1 MKTVAIYSRK
11 SRFTG
16 KGDSIE
22 NQIEMCKEHIKKFV
36 SPNVEFLIYE
46 DEGFSGGNTNRPAF
60 QRLINDIKYGNI
72 NLLICYRLDRIS
84 RNVADFSSV
93 LDVLQEYKV
102 DFISIKEQFDT
113 SSPMGRAMIY
123 IASVFAQLE
132 RETIA
137 ERIKDNMLE
146 MAKKGKWTGGKLPL
160 GFTSKKI
167 AYIDEEGK
175 KRFKVTLEHDSKDLE
190 FVKFLYEKYLELGSL
205 HKLETYTH
213 ENNIRSAS
221 GKIFEKSTLKI
232 ILQNPIYVKADENV
246 FNYFENKGWSVYG
259 EPDGLHSLLSYN
271 KTETAKKDG
280 KLTKRNKDEAES
292 LVAVSDVK
300 GFIDSSLW
308 LKVQYQFK
316 KNKNTFPRLG
326 KTHNALLVGKLFCG
340 NCGTRMI
347 IQHGRT
353 STKTGIKTFYYVCSL
368 KKTSKK
374 KLCSAHNVKT
384 DFLEN
389 LVLDSLEKLY
399 YKKDFINDSLK
410 INLKEN
416 KDNIKEINTTKKLI
430 ELNKNKINSLIEKLS
445 LDFDNI
451 LSDIL
456 IPQIKKIKIENDVL
470 ESKLEELKL
479 KKQESEMNRIEID
492 LITSLLNKCKNIKE
506 LTRTEQKQIIDCLVD
521 SIYYYSNDNG
531 NDKIKIKFINDIDS
545 INTLLSDEE
554 KRQFEKLSF
563 YSHSMSSMNKKTTIN
578 DILSNKELSII
589 DILPNETIGDKIKRL
604 RISTGLNYNNFAKKA
619 RVGTM
624 TIYRWENGLRVPDYK
639 YLNQLIINFN
649 LNKNYFSN

>member
-22 NQIEMCKEHIKKFV
+22 NQIEMCKEHILKFI
-36 SPNVEFLIYE
+36 SKDVEFLIYE

-72 NLLICYRLDRIS
+72 DLLICYRLDRIS

-190 FVKFLYEKYLELGSL
+190 FVKFLYKKYLELGSL

-280 KLTKRNKDEAES
+280 KLTKRNKDESES
-292 LVAVSDVK
+292 LVAVSDIK

-445 LDFDNI
+445 LDFDNV

-506 LTRTEQKQIIDCLVD
+506 LIRTEQKQIIDCLVD

-563 YSHSMSSMNKKTTIN
+563 YSHSMSSI
-578 DILSNKELSII
+578 
-589 DILPNETIGDKIKRL
+589 
-604 RISTGLNYNNFAKKA
+604 
-619 RVGTM
+619 
-624 TIYRWENGLRVPDYK
+624 
-639 YLNQLIINFN
+639 
-649 LNKNYFSN
+649 

>member
-1 MKTVAIYSRK
+1 MKNIAIYSRK

-22 NQIEMCKEHIKKFV
+22 NQIEMCKEHILKFI
-36 SPNVEFLIYE
+36 SKDVEFIIYE
-46 DEGFSGGNTNRPAF
+46 DEGFSGGNINRPAF
-60 QRLINDIKYGNI
+60 KRLMNDIKYGAI
-72 NLLICYRLDRIS
+72 DLLICYRLDRIS

-93 LDVLQEYKV
+93 LDILQEYKV

-160 GFTSKKI
+160 GFISKKT

-175 KRFKVTLEHDSKDLE
+175 KRFNVALVHDTKDLE

-259 EPDGLHSLLSYN
+259 EADGIHSLLSYN

-280 KLTKRNKDEAES
+280 KLTKRNKDESES
-292 LVAVSDVK
+292 LVAVSNIE
-300 GFIDSSLW
+300 GYIDSSLW

-316 KNKNTFPRLG
+316 KNKDTFPRLG

-353 STKTGIKTFYYVCSL
+353 SPKTGIKNFYYVCSL

-374 KLCSAHNVKT
+374 KLCEAHNVKT

-389 LVLDSLEKLY
+389 LVLDALEKLY
-399 YKKDFINDSLK
+399 DKKEYISDSLK
-410 INLKEN
+410 INLKQN
-416 KDNIKEINTTKKLI
+416 KNTIEEINNTKKLI
-430 ELNKNKINSLIEKLS
+430 EINNTKLSTLVEKLS
-445 LDFDNI
+445 LDFDNLI
-451 LSDIL
+451 SDIL
-456 IPQIKKIKIENDVL
+456 IPEMKKLKLEINAL
-470 ESKLEELKL
+470 ESKLEDLKL

-506 LTRTEQKQIIDCLVD
+506 LDRIEQKQIIDCLID

-545 INTLLSDEE
+545 ISKILSAED

-563 YSHSMSSMNKKTTIN
+563 YSHSMSSI
-578 DILSNKELSII
+578 
-589 DILPNETIGDKIKRL
+589 
-604 RISTGLNYNNFAKKA
+604 
-619 RVGTM
+619 
-624 TIYRWENGLRVPDYK
+624 
-639 YLNQLIINFN
+639 
-649 LNKNYFSN
+649 

>member
-1 MKTVAIYSRK
+1 MKRIAIYSRK

-22 NQIEMCKEHIKKFV
+22 NQIEMCKDHILKFV
-36 SPNVEFLIYE
+36 SKDVEFIIYE
-46 DEGFSGGNTNRPAF
+46 DEGFSGGNINRPAF
-60 QRLINDIKYGNI
+60 KRLINDIKYGNI

-93 LDVLQEYKV
+93 LDILQEYKV

-160 GFTSKKI
+160 GFTSKKT

-175 KRFKVTLEHDSKDLE
+175 KRFKVALLHDTKDLE

-246 FNYFENKGWSVYG
+246 INYFENKGWSTYG
-259 EPDGLHSLLSYN
+259 EPDGVHSLLSYN
-271 KTETAKKDG
+271 KTETTKKDG
-280 KLTKRNKDEAES
+280 KLTKRNKDESES
-292 LVAVSDVK
+292 LVAVSNIK
-300 GFIDSSLW
+300 GYIDSSLW

-316 KNKNTFPRLG
+316 KNKDTFPRLG

-347 IQHGRT
+347 IQHGKT
-353 STKTGIKTFYYVCSL
+353 SPKTGVKNFYYVCSL

-374 KLCSAHNVKT
+374 KLCEAHNVKT

-399 YKKDFINDSLK
+399 DKKDFINESLR

-416 KDNIKEINTTKKLI
+416 KSNIEEINNTKKLI
-430 ELNKNKINSLIEKLS
+430 ELNNAKLNSLVEKLS
-445 LDFDNI
+445 LDFDNLI
-451 LSDIL
+451 SDIL
-456 IPQIKKIKIENDVL
+456 IPQMKSLKLEINTL

-479 KKQESEMNRIEID
+479 KKQESEINKIEID
-492 LITSLLNKCKNIKE
+492 LISTLLNKCKNIKE
-506 LTRTEQKQIIDCLVD
+506 LDRTEQKRIIDCLVD
-521 SIYYYSNDNG
+521 SIYYYSNDNE

-545 INTLLSDEE
+545 IDAILSDEE

-563 YSHSMSSMNKKTTIN
+563 YSYSMSSI
-578 DILSNKELSII
+578 
-589 DILPNETIGDKIKRL
+589 
-604 RISTGLNYNNFAKKA
+604 
-619 RVGTM
+619 
-624 TIYRWENGLRVPDYK
+624 
-639 YLNQLIINFN
+639 
-649 LNKNYFSN
+649 

>member
-22 NQIEMCKEHIKKFV
+22 NQIEMCKEHILKLISKD
-36 SPNVEFLIYE
+36 VEFLIYE
-46 DEGFSGGNTNRPAF
+46 DEGFSGGNINRPAF
-60 QRLINDIKYGNI
+60 KRLINDIKYGAI
-72 NLLICYRLDRIS
+72 DLLICYRLDRIS

-93 LDVLQEYKV
+93 LDILQEYKV

-160 GFTSKKI
+160 GFTSKKT

-175 KRFKVTLEHDSKDLE
+175 KRFKVALLHDTKDLE

-246 FNYFENKGWSVYG
+246 FNYFENKGWSIYG

-271 KTETAKKDG
+271 KTEVYKKDG
-280 KLTKRNKDEAES
+280 KLTKKNKDESES
-292 LVAVSDVK
+292 LVAVSNIE
-300 GFIDSSLW
+300 GYIDSSLW

-316 KNKNTFPRLG
+316 KNKDTFPRLG

-353 STKTGIKTFYYVCSL
+353 SSKTGIKNFYYVCSL

-374 KLCSAHNVKT
+374 KLCKAHNVKT

-389 LVLDSLEKLY
+389 LVLDALEKLY
-399 YKKDFINDSLK
+399 NKKEYISDSLK
-410 INLKEN
+410 INLKQN
-416 KDNIKEINTTKKLI
+416 KNTIEEINNTKKLI
-430 ELNKNKINSLIEKLS
+430 ELNNAKLNSLVEKLS
-445 LDFDNI
+445 LDFDNLI
-451 LSDIL
+451 NDIL
-456 IPQIKKIKIENDVL
+456 IPQMKSLKLEINAL

-479 KKQESEMNRIEID
+479 KKQESEMNKIEID
-492 LITSLLNKCKNIKE
+492 LISSLLNKCKNIKE
-506 LTRTEQKQIIDCLVD
+506 LDRTEQKRIIDCLVD
-521 SIYYYSNDNG
+521 SIYYYSNNNE

-545 INTLLSDEE
+545 ISTILSDEE

-563 YSHSMSSMNKKTTIN
+563 YSHSMSSI
-578 DILSNKELSII
+578 
-589 DILPNETIGDKIKRL
+589 
-604 RISTGLNYNNFAKKA
+604 
-619 RVGTM
+619 
-624 TIYRWENGLRVPDYK
+624 
-639 YLNQLIINFN
+639 
-649 LNKNYFSN
+649 

>member
-1 MKTVAIYSRK
+1 MKNIAIYSRK

-22 NQIEMCKEHIKKFV
+22 NQIEMCKEHILKFISNDV
-36 SPNVEFLIYE
+36 KFSIYE
-46 DEGFSGGNTNRPAF
+46 DEGFSGGNINRPAF
-60 QRLINDIKYGNI
+60 QRLMNDIKHGNV

-93 LDVLQEYKV
+93 LDFLQEHKV

-160 GFTSKKI
+160 GFTSKKTS
-167 AYIDEEGK
+167 YIDEEGK
-175 KRFKVTLEHDSKDLE
+175 KRFKVTLEHDTKDLD
-190 FVKFLYEKYLELGSL
+190 FVKLLYEKYIELGSL

-232 ILQNPIYVKADENV
+232 ILQNPIYVKCDENV
-246 FNYFENKGWSVYG
+246 INYFENKGWSVYG
-259 EPDGLHSLLSYN
+259 KPDGLHSLLSYN
-271 KTETAKKDG
+271 KTEVAKKDG
-280 KLTKRNKDEAES
+280 KLTKRNKDESES
-292 LVAVSDVK
+292 LVAISDVK
-300 GFIDSSLW
+300 GYIDSSLW

-316 KNKNTFPRLG
+316 KNKDTFPRLG

-353 STKTGIKTFYYVCSL
+353 SIKTGLKNFYYVCSL

-374 KLCSAHNVKT
+374 KLCAAHNVKT

-389 LVLDSLEKLY
+389 LVLNALESLY
-399 YKKDFINDSLK
+399 DKKDFINNSLK
-410 INLKEN
+410 INFKEN
-416 KDNIKEINTTKKLI
+416 KNNIEEISNTKKLI
-430 ELNKNKINSLIEKLS
+430 ELNKNKLDNLVEKLS
-445 LDFDNI
+445 LDSDNI
-451 LSDIL
+451 LSDVL
-456 IPQIKKIKIENDVL
+456 IPQIKKLKIENDSL
-470 ESKLEELKL
+470 IIKLDELKL
-479 KKQESEMNRIEID
+479 KKQESEMNKIEID
-492 LITSLLNKCKNIKE
+492 FIESILNKCKNIKD
-506 LTRTEQKQIIDCLVD
+506 LNRIEQKQIIDCLID
-521 SIYYYSNDNG
+521 SIYYYSNDDG
-531 NDKIKIKFINDIDS
+531 NDKIKINFIKSIDS
-545 INTLLSDEE
+545 INTTKILSDEE
-554 KRQFEKLSF
+554 KRQLNKLSF
-563 YSHSMSSMNKKTTIN
+563 YSPSMSSI
-578 DILSNKELSII
+578 
-589 DILPNETIGDKIKRL
+589 
-604 RISTGLNYNNFAKKA
+604 
-619 RVGTM
+619 
-624 TIYRWENGLRVPDYK
+624 
-639 YLNQLIINFN
+639 
-649 LNKNYFSN
+649 

>member
-1 MKTVAIYSRK
+1 MKRIAIYSRK

-22 NQIEMCKEHIKKFV
+22 NQIEMCKEHILKFV
-36 SPNVEFLIYE
+36 SKDVEFIIYE
-46 DEGFSGGNTNRPAF
+46 DEGFSGGNINRPAF
-60 QRLINDIKYGNI
+60 KRLMNDIKYGAI
-72 NLLICYRLDRIS
+72 DLLICYRLDRIS

-93 LDVLQEYKV
+93 LDILQEYKV

-160 GFTSKKI
+160 GFISKKT

-175 KRFKVTLEHDSKDLE
+175 KRFNVALVHDTKDLE

-259 EPDGLHSLLSYN
+259 EADGIHSLLSYN

-280 KLTKRNKDEAES
+280 KLTKRNKDESES
-292 LVAVSDVK
+292 LVAVSNIE
-300 GFIDSSLW
+300 GYIDSSLW

-316 KNKNTFPRLG
+316 KNKDTFPRLG

-353 STKTGIKTFYYVCSL
+353 SSKTGIKNFYYVCSL

-374 KLCSAHNVKT
+374 KLCKAHNVKT

-389 LVLDSLEKLY
+389 LVLDALEKLY
-399 YKKDFINDSLK
+399 DKKEYISDSLK
-410 INLKEN
+410 INLKQN
-416 KDNIKEINTTKKLI
+416 KNTIEEINNTKKLI
-430 ELNKNKINSLIEKLS
+430 EINNTKLSTLVEKLS
-445 LDFDNI
+445 LDFDNLI
-451 LSDIL
+451 SDIL
-456 IPQIKKIKIENDVL
+456 IPEMKKLKLEINAL
-470 ESKLEELKL
+470 ESKLEDLKL

-506 LTRTEQKQIIDCLVD
+506 LDRIEQKQIIDCLID

-545 INTLLSDEE
+545 ISKILSDEE

-563 YSHSMSSMNKKTTIN
+563 YSHSMSSI
-578 DILSNKELSII
+578 
-589 DILPNETIGDKIKRL
+589 
-604 RISTGLNYNNFAKKA
+604 
-619 RVGTM
+619 
-624 TIYRWENGLRVPDYK
+624 
-639 YLNQLIINFN
+639 
-649 LNKNYFSN
+649 

>member
-1 MKTVAIYSRK
+1 MKRIAIYSRK

-22 NQIEMCKEHIKKFV
+22 NQIEMCKEHILKLISKD
-36 SPNVEFLIYE
+36 VEFLIYE
-46 DEGFSGGNTNRPAF
+46 DEGFSGGNINRPAF
-60 QRLINDIKYGNI
+60 KRLINDIKYGAI
-72 NLLICYRLDRIS
+72 DLLICYRLDRIS

-93 LDVLQEYKV
+93 LDILQEYKV

-160 GFTSKKI
+160 GFTSKKT

-175 KRFKVTLEHDSKDLE
+175 KRFKVALLHDTKDLE

-246 FNYFENKGWSVYG
+246 FNYFENKGWSIYG

-271 KTETAKKDG
+271 KTEVYKKDG
-280 KLTKRNKDEAES
+280 KLTKKNKDESES
-292 LVAVSDVK
+292 LVAVSNIE
-300 GFIDSSLW
+300 GYIDSSLW

-316 KNKNTFPRLG
+316 KNKDTFPRLG

-353 STKTGIKTFYYVCSL
+353 SSKTGIKNFYYVCSL

-374 KLCSAHNVKT
+374 KLCKAHNVKT

-389 LVLDSLEKLY
+389 LVLDALEKLY
-399 YKKDFINDSLK
+399 NKKEYISDSLK
-410 INLKEN
+410 INLKQN
-416 KDNIKEINTTKKLI
+416 KNTIEEINNTKKLI
-430 ELNKNKINSLIEKLS
+430 ELNNAKLNSLVEKLS
-445 LDFDNI
+445 LDFDNLI
-451 LSDIL
+451 SDIL
-456 IPQIKKIKIENDVL
+456 IPQMKSLKLEINAL

-479 KKQESEMNRIEID
+479 KKQESEMNKIEID
-492 LITSLLNKCKNIKE
+492 LISSLLNKCKNIKE
-506 LTRTEQKQIIDCLVD
+506 LDRTEQKRIIDCLVD
-521 SIYYYSNDNG
+521 SIYYYSNNNE

-545 INTLLSDEE
+545 ISTILSDEE

-563 YSHSMSSMNKKTTIN
+563 YSHSMSSI
-578 DILSNKELSII
+578 
-589 DILPNETIGDKIKRL
+589 
-604 RISTGLNYNNFAKKA
+604 
-619 RVGTM
+619 
-624 TIYRWENGLRVPDYK
+624 
-639 YLNQLIINFN
+639 
-649 LNKNYFSN
+649 

>member
-1 MKTVAIYSRK
+1 MKRIAIYSRK

-36 SPNVEFLIYE
+36 SNDVEFLIYE
-46 DEGFSGGNTNRPAF
+46 DEGFSGGNINRPAF
-60 QRLINDIKYGNI
+60 KRLMNDIKYGAI
-72 NLLICYRLDRIS
+72 DLLICYRLDRIS

-93 LDVLQEYKV
+93 LDILQEHKV

-146 MAKKGKWTGGKLPL
+146 MAKKGKWTGGKIPL
-160 GFTSKKI
+160 GFTSKKT
-167 AYIDEEGK
+167 AYIDDEGK
-175 KRFKVTLEHDSKDLE
+175 KRFKVSLVHDTKDLE

-205 HKLETYTH
+205 HKLENYTH
-213 ENNIRSAS
+213 ENNIKSAS

-246 FNYFENKGWSVYG
+246 INYFENKGWSVYG
-259 EPDGLHSLLSYN
+259 EPDGVHSLLSYN

-280 KLTKRNKDEAES
+280 KLTKRNKDESES
-292 LVAVSDVK
+292 LVAVSNIK
-300 GFIDSSLW
+300 GYINSALW

-316 KNKNTFPRLG
+316 KNKDTFPRLG

-353 STKTGIKTFYYVCSL
+353 STKTGVKNFYYVCSL

-374 KLCSAHNVKT
+374 KLCEAHNVKT

-399 YKKDFINDSLK
+399 DKKDYINESLK

-416 KDNIKEINTTKKLI
+416 KNSIEEINNTKKLI
-430 ELNKNKINSLIEKLS
+430 ELNNSKLNSLVEKLS
-445 LDFDNI
+445 LDFDNLI
-451 LSDIL
+451 SDIL
-456 IPQIKKIKIENDVL
+456 IPQMKNLKLEINAL

-479 KKQESEMNRIEID
+479 KKQESEMNKIEID
-492 LITSLLNKCKNIKE
+492 LITSLLNKCKNIKD
-506 LTRTEQKQIIDCLVD
+506 LSRVEQKQIIDCLID
-521 SIYYYSNDNG
+521 SIYYYSNDNNG

-545 INTLLSDEE
+545 ISKILSAED

-563 YSHSMSSMNKKTTIN
+563 YSHSMSSI
-578 DILSNKELSII
+578 
-589 DILPNETIGDKIKRL
+589 
-604 RISTGLNYNNFAKKA
+604 
-619 RVGTM
+619 
-624 TIYRWENGLRVPDYK
+624 
-639 YLNQLIINFN
+639 
-649 LNKNYFSN
+649 

>member
-22 NQIEMCKEHIKKFV
+22 NQIEMCKEHIKNFV

-72 NLLICYRLDRIS
+72 DLLICYRLDRIS

-280 KLTKRNKDEAES
+280 KLTKRNKDESES

-353 STKTGIKTFYYVCSL
+353 SPKTGIKTFYYVCSL

-445 LDFDNI
+445 LDFDNV

-563 YSHSMSSMNKKTTIN
+563 YSHSMSSI
-578 DILSNKELSII
+578 
-589 DILPNETIGDKIKRL
+589 
-604 RISTGLNYNNFAKKA
+604 
-619 RVGTM
+619 
-624 TIYRWENGLRVPDYK
+624 
-639 YLNQLIINFN
+639 
-649 LNKNYFSN
+649 

>member
-1 MKTVAIYSRK
+1 MKRIAIYSRK

-22 NQIEMCKEHIKKFV
+22 NQIEMCKEHILKFV
-36 SPNVEFLIYE
+36 SKNVEFLIYE
-46 DEGFSGGNTNRPAF
+46 DEGFSGGNINRPAF
-60 QRLINDIKYGNI
+60 KRLMNDIKYGTI
-72 NLLICYRLDRIS
+72 DLLICYRLDRIS

-93 LDVLQEYKV
+93 LDILQEYKV

-160 GFTSKKI
+160 GFTSKKT

-175 KRFKVTLEHDSKDLE
+175 KRFKVSLVHDTKDLE

-259 EPDGLHSLLSYN
+259 EPDRIHSLLSYN

-280 KLTKRNKDEAES
+280 KLTKRNKDESES
-292 LVAVSDVK
+292 LVAVSNIE
-300 GFIDSSLW
+300 GYIDSSLW

-316 KNKNTFPRLG
+316 KNKDTFPRLG

-353 STKTGIKTFYYVCSL
+353 SSKTGIKNFYYVCSL

-374 KLCSAHNVKT
+374 KLCEAHNVKT

-389 LVLDSLEKLY
+389 LVLDALEKLY
-399 YKKDFINDSLK
+399 DKKEYISDSLK
-410 INLKEN
+410 INLKQN
-416 KDNIKEINTTKKLI
+416 KNTIEEINNTKKLI
-430 ELNKNKINSLIEKLS
+430 EINNTKLSTLVEKLS
-445 LDFDNI
+445 LDFDNLI
-451 LSDIL
+451 SDIL
-456 IPQIKKIKIENDVL
+456 IPEMKKLKLEINSL
-470 ESKLEELKL
+470 ESKLEDLKL
-479 KKQESEMNRIEID
+479 KKQESEMNKLEID

-506 LTRTEQKQIIDCLVD
+506 LDRIEQKQIIDCLID

-545 INTLLSDEE
+545 ISTILSDEE

-563 YSHSMSSMNKKTTIN
+563 YSHSMSSI
-578 DILSNKELSII
+578 
-589 DILPNETIGDKIKRL
+589 
-604 RISTGLNYNNFAKKA
+604 
-619 RVGTM
+619 
-624 TIYRWENGLRVPDYK
+624 
-639 YLNQLIINFN
+639 
-649 LNKNYFSN
+649 

>member
-1 MKTVAIYSRK
+1 MKNIAIYSRK

-22 NQIEMCKEHIKKFV
+22 NQIEMCKEHVLKFV
-36 SPNVEFLIYE
+36 SKDVEFLIYE
-46 DEGFSGGNTNRPAF
+46 DEGFSGGNINRPAF
-60 QRLINDIKYGNI
+60 KRLMNDIKYGAI
-72 NLLICYRLDRIS
+72 DLLICYRLDRIS

-93 LDVLQEYKV
+93 LDILQEYKV

-160 GFTSKKI
+160 GFTSKKT

-175 KRFKVTLEHDSKDLE
+175 KRFKVSLIHDNKDLE
-190 FVKFLYEKYLELGSL
+190 FVKFLYEKYIELGSL

-213 ENNIRSAS
+213 ENNIKSAS

-246 FNYFENKGWSVYG
+246 FNYFESKGWSIYG
-259 EPDGLHSLLSYN
+259 EPDGIHSLLSYN
-271 KTETAKKDG
+271 KTEATKKDG
-280 KLTKRNKDEAES
+280 KLTKRTKDESES
-292 LVAVSDVK
+292 LVAVSNIE
-300 GFIDSSLW
+300 GYIDSSLW

-316 KNKNTFPRLG
+316 KNKDTFPRLG

-353 STKTGIKTFYYVCSL
+353 SSKTGIKNFYYVCSL

-374 KLCSAHNVKT
+374 KLCEAHNVKT

-389 LVLDSLEKLY
+389 LVLDALEKLY
-399 YKKDFINDSLK
+399 NKKEYISDSLK
-410 INLKEN
+410 INLKQN
-416 KDNIKEINTTKKLI
+416 KNTIEEINNTKKLI
-430 ELNKNKINSLIEKLS
+430 ELNKAKLDNLVEKLS
-445 LDFDNI
+445 IDFDNL

-456 IPQIKKIKIENDVL
+456 IPEMKKLKLEINTL
-470 ESKLEELKL
+470 ESNLEELKL
-479 KKQESEMNRIEID
+479 KKQESEMNKIEID

-506 LTRTEQKQIIDCLVD
+506 LDRTEQKQIIDCLID

-545 INTLLSDEE
+545 INTILSDEE

-563 YSHSMSSMNKKTTIN
+563 YSHSMSNMNKRTTVDN
-578 DILSNKELSII
+578 ILSDEELSII
-589 DILPNETIGDKIKRL
+589 DNLPNKTIGDAL
-604 RISTGLNYNNFAKKA
+604 
-619 RVGTM
+619 
-624 TIYRWENGLRVPDYK
+624 
-639 YLNQLIINFN
+639 
-649 LNKNYFSN
+649 

>member
-22 NQIEMCKEHIKKFV
+22 NQIEMCKEHILKLISKD
-36 SPNVEFLIYE
+36 VEFLIYE
-46 DEGFSGGNTNRPAF
+46 DEGFSGGNINRPAF
-60 QRLINDIKYGNI
+60 KRLINDIKYGAI
-72 NLLICYRLDRIS
+72 DLLICYRLDRIS

-93 LDVLQEYKV
+93 LDILQEYKV

-160 GFTSKKI
+160 GFTSKKT

-175 KRFKVTLEHDSKDLE
+175 KRFKVALLHDTKDLE

-246 FNYFENKGWSVYG
+246 FNYFENKGWSIYG

-271 KTETAKKDG
+271 KTEVYKKDG
-280 KLTKRNKDEAES
+280 KLTKKNKDESES
-292 LVAVSDVK
+292 LVAVSNIE
-300 GFIDSSLW
+300 GYIDSSLW

-316 KNKNTFPRLG
+316 KNKDTFPRLG

-353 STKTGIKTFYYVCSL
+353 SSKTGIKNFYYVCSL

-374 KLCSAHNVKT
+374 KLCKAHNVKT

-389 LVLDSLEKLY
+389 LVLDALEKLY
-399 YKKDFINDSLK
+399 NKKEYISDSLK
-410 INLKEN
+410 INLKQN
-416 KDNIKEINTTKKLI
+416 KNTIEEINNTKKLI
-430 ELNKNKINSLIEKLS
+430 ELNNAKLNSLVEKLS
-445 LDFDNI
+445 LDFDNLI
-451 LSDIL
+451 SDIL
-456 IPQIKKIKIENDVL
+456 IPQMKSLKLEINAL

-479 KKQESEMNRIEID
+479 KKQESEMNKIEID
-492 LITSLLNKCKNIKE
+492 LISSLLNKCKNIKE
-506 LTRTEQKQIIDCLVD
+506 LDRTEQKRIIDCLVD
-521 SIYYYSNDNG
+521 SIYYYSNNNE

-545 INTLLSDEE
+545 ISTILSDEE

-563 YSHSMSSMNKKTTIN
+563 YSHSMSSI
-578 DILSNKELSII
+578 
-589 DILPNETIGDKIKRL
+589 
-604 RISTGLNYNNFAKKA
+604 
-619 RVGTM
+619 
-624 TIYRWENGLRVPDYK
+624 
-639 YLNQLIINFN
+639 
-649 LNKNYFSN
+649 

>member
-1 MKTVAIYSRK
+1 MKKVAIYSRK

-36 SPNVEFLIYE
+36 STDVEFFIYE
-46 DEGFSGGNTNRPAF
+46 DEGFSGGNINRPAF
-60 QRLINDIKYGNI
+60 KRLMSDIRYGNI

-93 LDVLQEYKV
+93 LDILQEYKV

-160 GFTSKKI
+160 GFTSKKT

-175 KRFKVTLEHDSKDLE
+175 KRFNVALVHDTKDLE

-259 EPDGLHSLLSYN
+259 EPDGIHSLLSYN

-280 KLTKRNKDEAES
+280 KLTKRNKDESES
-292 LVAVSDVK
+292 LVAVSNIE
-300 GFIDSSLW
+300 GYIDSSLW

-316 KNKNTFPRLG
+316 KNKDTFPRLG

-353 STKTGIKTFYYVCSL
+353 SSKTGIKNFYYVCSL

-374 KLCSAHNVKT
+374 KLCKAHNVKT

-389 LVLDSLEKLY
+389 LVLDALEKLY
-399 YKKDFINDSLK
+399 NKKEYISDSLK
-410 INLKEN
+410 INLKQN
-416 KDNIKEINTTKKLI
+416 KNTIEEINNTKKLI
-430 ELNKNKINSLIEKLS
+430 ELNKAKLDNLVEKLS
-445 LDFDNI
+445 IDFDNL

-456 IPQIKKIKIENDVL
+456 IPEMKKLKLEINTL
-470 ESKLEELKL
+470 ESNLEELKL
-479 KKQESEMNRIEID
+479 KKQESEMNKIEID

-506 LTRTEQKQIIDCLVD
+506 LDRTEQKQIIDCLID

-545 INTLLSDEE
+545 INTILSDEE

-563 YSHSMSSMNKKTTIN
+563 YSHSMSNMNKRTTIHN
-578 DILSNKELSII
+578 ILSDEELSII
-589 DILPNETIGDKIKRL
+589 DNLPNKTIGDKIKIL
-604 RISTGLNYNNFAKKA
+604 RVSTGLNYNDFAKKA
-619 RVGTM
+619 KVGTM
-624 TIYRWENGLRVPDYK
+624 TIYRWETSERLPSEK
-639 YLNQLIINFN
+639 YLNQLINNFN
-649 LNKNYFSN
+649 LNKNYFK

>member
-1 MKTVAIYSRK
+1 MKRIAIYSRK

-22 NQIEMCKEHIKKFV
+22 NQIEMCKEHILKLISKD
-36 SPNVEFLIYE
+36 VEFLIYE
-46 DEGFSGGNTNRPAF
+46 DEGFSGGNINRPAF
-60 QRLINDIKYGNI
+60 KRLINDIKYGAI
-72 NLLICYRLDRIS
+72 DLLICYRLDRIS

-93 LDVLQEYKV
+93 LDILQEYKV

-160 GFTSKKI
+160 GFTSKKT

-175 KRFKVTLEHDSKDLE
+175 KRFKVALLHDTKDLE

-246 FNYFENKGWSVYG
+246 INYFENKGWSTYG
-259 EPDGLHSLLSYN
+259 EPDGVHSLLSYN
-271 KTETAKKDG
+271 KTETTKKDG
-280 KLTKRNKDEAES
+280 KLTKRNKDESES
-292 LVAVSDVK
+292 LVAVSNIK
-300 GFIDSSLW
+300 GYIDSSLW

-316 KNKNTFPRLG
+316 KNKDTFPRLG

-347 IQHGRT
+347 IQHGKT
-353 STKTGIKTFYYVCSL
+353 SPKTGVKNFYYVCSL

-374 KLCSAHNVKT
+374 KLCEAHNVKT

-399 YKKDFINDSLK
+399 DKKDFINESLR

-416 KDNIKEINTTKKLI
+416 KSNIEEINNTKKLI
-430 ELNKNKINSLIEKLS
+430 ELNNAKLNSLVEKLS
-445 LDFDNI
+445 LDFDNLI
-451 LSDIL
+451 SDIL
-456 IPQIKKIKIENDVL
+456 IPQMKSLKLEINAL

-479 KKQESEMNRIEID
+479 KKQESEMNKIEID
-492 LITSLLNKCKNIKE
+492 LISSLLNKCKNIKE
-506 LTRTEQKQIIDCLVD
+506 LDRTEQKRIIDCLVD
-521 SIYYYSNDNG
+521 SIYYYSNNNE

-545 INTLLSDEE
+545 ISTILSDEE

-563 YSHSMSSMNKKTTIN
+563 YSHSMSSI
-578 DILSNKELSII
+578 
-589 DILPNETIGDKIKRL
+589 
-604 RISTGLNYNNFAKKA
+604 
-619 RVGTM
+619 
-624 TIYRWENGLRVPDYK
+624 
-639 YLNQLIINFN
+639 
-649 LNKNYFSN
+649 

>member
-1 MKTVAIYSRK
+1 MKRIAIYSRK

-36 SPNVEFLIYE
+36 STDVEFYIYE

-60 QRLINDIKYGNI
+60 QRLVNDIKYGNI
-72 NLLICYRLDRIS
+72 DLLICYRLDRIS

-93 LDVLQEYKV
+93 LDILQEYKV

-160 GFTSKKI
+160 GFTSKKT

-175 KRFKVTLEHDSKDLE
+175 KRFKVTLEHDSKDLK
-190 FVKFLYEKYLELGSL
+190 FVKFLYEKYIELGSL

-259 EPDGLHSLLSYN
+259 EPDGIHSLLSYN
-271 KTETAKKDG
+271 KTEAAKKDG
-280 KLTKRNKDEAES
+280 KLTKRTKDESES
-292 LVAVSDVK
+292 LVAVSNIK
-300 GFIDSSLW
+300 GYIDSSLW

-316 KNKNTFPRLG
+316 QNKNTFPRLG

-353 STKTGIKTFYYVCSL
+353 SSKTGVKNFYYVCSL

-374 KLCSAHNVKT
+374 KLCEAHNVKT

-389 LVLDSLEKLY
+389 LVLDALEKLY
-399 YKKDFINDSLK
+399 DKKDYINDSLK
-410 INLKEN
+410 INLKQN
-416 KDNIKEINTTKKLI
+416 KNTIDEINNTKKLI
-430 ELNKNKINSLIEKLS
+430 ELNKAKLDNLVEKLS
-445 LDFDNI
+445 IDFDNL

-456 IPQIKKIKIENDVL
+456 IPEMKKLKLEINTL
-470 ESKLEELKL
+470 ESNLEELKL
-479 KKQESEMNRIEID
+479 KKQESEMNKIEID

-506 LTRTEQKQIIDCLVD
+506 LDRTEQKQIIDCLID

-545 INTLLSDEE
+545 INTILSDEE

-563 YSHSMSSMNKKTTIN
+563 YSHSMSCI
-578 DILSNKELSII
+578 
-589 DILPNETIGDKIKRL
+589 
-604 RISTGLNYNNFAKKA
+604 
-619 RVGTM
+619 
-624 TIYRWENGLRVPDYK
+624 
-639 YLNQLIINFN
+639 
-649 LNKNYFSN
+649 

>member
-213 ENNIRSAS
+213 ENIRSAS

-280 KLTKRNKDEAES
+280 KLTKRNKDESES

-492 LITSLLNKCKNIKE
+492 LITSL
-506 LTRTEQKQIIDCLVD
+506 
-521 SIYYYSNDNG
+521 
-531 NDKIKIKFINDIDS
+531 
-545 INTLLSDEE
+545 
-554 KRQFEKLSF
+554 
-563 YSHSMSSMNKKTTIN
+563 
-578 DILSNKELSII
+578 
-589 DILPNETIGDKIKRL
+589 
-604 RISTGLNYNNFAKKA
+604 
-619 RVGTM
+619 
-624 TIYRWENGLRVPDYK
+624 
-639 YLNQLIINFN
+639 
-649 LNKNYFSN
+649 

>member
-1 MKTVAIYSRK
+1 MKRIAIYSRK

-36 SPNVEFLIYE
+36 STDVEFFIYE
-46 DEGFSGGNTNRPAF
+46 DEGFSGGNINRPAF
-60 QRLINDIKYGNI
+60 KRLINDIKYGNI

-93 LDVLQEYKV
+93 LDILQEYKV

-160 GFTSKKI
+160 GFTSKKT

-175 KRFKVTLEHDSKDLE
+175 KRFKVSLIHDNKDLE

-259 EPDGLHSLLSYN
+259 EPDGIHSLLSYN

-280 KLTKRNKDEAES
+280 KLTKRNKDESES
-292 LVAVSDVK
+292 LVAVSNIE
-300 GFIDSSLW
+300 GYIDSSLW

-316 KNKNTFPRLG
+316 KNKDTFPRLG

-353 STKTGIKTFYYVCSL
+353 SSKTGIKNFYYVCSL

-374 KLCSAHNVKT
+374 KLCKAHNVKT

-389 LVLDSLEKLY
+389 LVLDALEKLY
-399 YKKDFINDSLK
+399 DKKEYISDSLK
-410 INLKEN
+410 INLKQN
-416 KDNIKEINTTKKLI
+416 KNTIEEINNTKKLI
-430 ELNKNKINSLIEKLS
+430 EIKNTKLSTLVEKLS
-445 LDFDNI
+445 LDFDNLI
-451 LSDIL
+451 SDIL
-456 IPQIKKIKIENDVL
+456 IPEMKKLKLEINDL
-470 ESKLEELKL
+470 ESKLEDLKL
-479 KKQESEMNRIEID
+479 KKQESEMNKIEID

-506 LTRTEQKQIIDCLVD
+506 LDRIEQKQIIDCLID

-545 INTLLSDEE
+545 ISTVLSDEE

-563 YSHSMSSMNKKTTIN
+563 YSHSMSSI
-578 DILSNKELSII
+578 
-589 DILPNETIGDKIKRL
+589 
-604 RISTGLNYNNFAKKA
+604 
-619 RVGTM
+619 
-624 TIYRWENGLRVPDYK
+624 
-639 YLNQLIINFN
+639 
-649 LNKNYFSN
+649 

>member
-280 KLTKRNKDEAES
+280 KLTKRNKDESES

-563 YSHSMSSMNKKTTIN
+563 YSHSMFYMNKRTTIN

-604 RISTGLNYNNFAKKA
+604 RISTGLNYNDFAKKA
-619 RVGTM
+619 KVGTM
-624 TIYRWENGLRVPDYK
+624 TIYRWETGKRIPNK
-639 YLNQLIINFN
+639 NYLNQLIQNFSINE
-649 LNKNYFSN
+649 NYFE

>member
-1 MKTVAIYSRK
+1 MQRIAIYSRK

-36 SPNVEFLIYE
+36 SNDVEFLIYE

-60 QRLINDIKYGNI
+60 KRLINDIKYGSI
-72 NLLICYRLDRIS
+72 DLLICYRLDRIS

-93 LDVLQEYKV
+93 LDILQEYKV

-160 GFTSKKI
+160 GFISKKT

-175 KRFKVTLEHDSKDLE
+175 KRFKVTLVHDTKDLE

-213 ENNIRSAS
+213 ENNIRSES

-259 EPDGLHSLLSYN
+259 EPDGIHSLLSYN

-280 KLTKRNKDEAES
+280 KLTKRNKDESES
-292 LVAVSDVK
+292 LVAVSNIE
-300 GFIDSSLW
+300 GYIDSSLW

-316 KNKNTFPRLG
+316 KNKDTFPRLG

-353 STKTGIKTFYYVCSL
+353 SSKTGIKNFYYVCSL

-374 KLCSAHNVKT
+374 KLCKAHNVKT

-389 LVLDSLEKLY
+389 LVLDALEKLY
-399 YKKDFINDSLK
+399 DKKEYISDSLK
-410 INLKEN
+410 INLKQN
-416 KDNIKEINTTKKLI
+416 KNTIEEINNTKKLI
-430 ELNKNKINSLIEKLS
+430 EINNTKLCTLVEKLS
-445 LDFDNI
+445 LDFDNLI
-451 LSDIL
+451 SDIL
-456 IPQIKKIKIENDVL
+456 IPEMKKLKLEINAL
-470 ESKLEELKL
+470 ESKLEDLKL
-479 KKQESEMNRIEID
+479 KKQDSEMNRIEID

-506 LTRTEQKQIIDCLVD
+506 LDRIEQKQIINCLID

-545 INTLLSDEE
+545 ISTILSDEE

-563 YSHSMSSMNKKTTIN
+563 YSHRMSSI
-578 DILSNKELSII
+578 
-589 DILPNETIGDKIKRL
+589 
-604 RISTGLNYNNFAKKA
+604 
-619 RVGTM
+619 
-624 TIYRWENGLRVPDYK
+624 
-639 YLNQLIINFN
+639 
-649 LNKNYFSN
+649 

>member
-22 NQIEMCKEHIKKFV
+22 NQIEMCKEHILKFI
-36 SPNVEFLIYE
+36 SKDVEFLIYE

-72 NLLICYRLDRIS
+72 DLLICYRLDRIS

-280 KLTKRNKDEAES
+280 KLTKRNKDESES
-292 LVAVSDVK
+292 LVAVSDIK

-445 LDFDNI
+445 LDFDNV

-506 LTRTEQKQIIDCLVD
+506 LIRTEQKQIIDCLVD

-563 YSHSMSSMNKKTTIN
+563 YSHSMYSMNKKTIIN

-589 DILPNETIGDKIKRL
+589 DILPNETIGDKIKILRL
-604 RISTGLNYNNFAKKA
+604 STGLNYNDFARKA
-619 RVGTM
+619 KLGTM
-624 TIYRWENGLRVPDYK
+624 TIYRWEISKRIPNEK
-639 YLNQLIINFN
+639 YLKQLVENFN
-649 LNKNYFSN
+649 LNKYYFK

>member
-36 SPNVEFLIYE
+36 SPKVEFLIYE

-72 NLLICYRLDRIS
+72 DLLICYRLDRIS

-280 KLTKRNKDEAES
+280 KLTKRNKDESES

-445 LDFDNI
+445 LDFDNV

-492 LITSLLNKCKNIKE
+492 LITSLLNKCKNIKD

-563 YSHSMSSMNKKTTIN
+563 YSHSMFSMNKKTTIN

-604 RISTGLNYNNFAKKA
+604 RISTGLNYNDFAKKA

-639 YLNQLIINFN
+639 YLNKLITKFN
-649 LNKNYFSN
+649 LDENYFK